1 MDQWGALGV
10 ILLGVSTLVCVVWQ
24 SFFAWYSAKRNR
36 ELARWYASQDDIYG
50 DILESSDIGD
60 IDCRRDVEATLEGK
74 SEKYAECDAIP
85 V

>member
-36 ELARWYASQDDIYG
+36 ELARWYASQDDI
-50 DILESSDIGD
+50 LESSQIGY